1 METVLIQINDKKA
14 YKLLEDLED
23 LQVIKVL
30 KKSNYDSQSLSE
42 RFAGKLSPEVAEDM
56 QEYITRSRKEWE
68 NRDI

>member
-30 KKSNYDSQSLSE
+30 KKSNYDVQSLSE
-42 RFAGKLSPEVAEDM
+42 KFGGKLPSEVAEDM
-56 QEYITRSRKEWE
+56 QEYITRSRKEWG

>member
-14 YKLLEDLED
+14 YKLLEHLED

>member
-30 KKSNYDSQSLSE
+30 KKSSSDDQSLSDK
-42 RFAGKLSPEVAEDM
+42 FGGKLSLEVAEDM
-56 QEYITRSRKEWE
+56 QEYIIRSRKEWE